1 MCITK
6 TKSTSL
12 CHLTDNV
19 QDFIPG
25 CDLCGRPEGDCGD
38 GGKEDVA
45 EVGGQGLEGQEE
57 QGEEVPRLQRRLLHD
72 RDNVTSKDPHSV
84 LICAVRENVGYL
96 ISGHDQTC
104 GQGGGWS
111 LNWVKAIRTSGESAR
126 RRGGSV
132 HFAARVFI

>member
-1 MCITK
+1 M
-6 TKSTSL
+6 
-12 CHLTDNV
+12 
-19 QDFIPG
+19 
-25 CDLCGRPEGDCGD
+25 
-38 GGKEDVA
+38 A
-45 EVGGQGLEGQEE
+45 EVGGQGLERQEE

-72 RDNVTSKDPHSV
+72 RDNVTSKDPHRV